1 MRRESMMYI
10 RCLDCEHCNEIKKK
24 CYPKSLDCNS
34 EYDLSDEEIYEYNE
48 TKCDF
53 YKKTVKNFKSPNKQ
67 HKDCLSC
74 ANSFSYDSPNGDI
87 LHCMLHNGKIVRKD
101 ECCDEWN

>member
-1 MRRESMMYI
+1 MMYI

-53 YKKTVKNFKSPNKQ
+53 YKKTVGLRDDRPK
-67 HKDCLSC
+67 
-74 ANSFSYDSPNGDI
+74 
-87 LHCMLHNGKIVRKD
+87 LHEFIEKLQN
-101 ECCDEWN
+101 